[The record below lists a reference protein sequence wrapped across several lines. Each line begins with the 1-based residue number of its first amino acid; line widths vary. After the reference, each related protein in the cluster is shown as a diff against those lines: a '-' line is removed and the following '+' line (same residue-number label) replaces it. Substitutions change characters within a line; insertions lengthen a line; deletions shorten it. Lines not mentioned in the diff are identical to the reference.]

1 MPSFLTNSQKSY
13 LTQSYTWPSIPEQ
26 LLYHNPWHPC
36 MVYLPAWIFLIF
48 MVNVGKYTHR
58 WILWVFYQTTF
69 WSFINVYWNTSRRQF
84 SQRPQDYQNSGTE
97 SMPLSQPR
105 ARSLTQQNSG
115 ASIYIPRHPRCI
127 NLYTQTSQVHQFIY
141 PDIPGA
147 SIYIPRHPRCINLY
161 TQTSQVHQFI
171 FPDIPGASIYIPRH
185 SRCINLY
192 TQTSQVHQ
200 FIYPDIPGAS
210 IYIPRHPRCIN
221 LYTQTSQVHQFIPR
235 CINLYTQTSQVHQF
249 IYPDIPGASI

>member
-58 WILWVFYQTTF
+58 WILCVFYQTTF

-84 SQRPQDYQNSGTE
+84 LSDRRTTKILAPRVCPWVSQGQDPWHNKT
-97 SMPLSQPR
+97 
-105 ARSLTQQNSG
+105 
-115 ASIYIPRHPRCI
+115 
-127 NLYTQTSQVHQFIY
+127 QVHQFIY

-171 FPDIPGASIYIPRH
+171 YPEIPGASIYIPR
-185 SRCINLY
+185 N
-192 TQTSQVHQ
+192 
-200 FIYPDIPGAS
+200 
-210 IYIPRHPRCIN
+210 
-221 LYTQTSQVHQFIPR
+221 PR

-249 IYPDIPGASI
+249 IYPDIPGASIDAPGISGYINWCTWDVWVYKLMHLGCLGI